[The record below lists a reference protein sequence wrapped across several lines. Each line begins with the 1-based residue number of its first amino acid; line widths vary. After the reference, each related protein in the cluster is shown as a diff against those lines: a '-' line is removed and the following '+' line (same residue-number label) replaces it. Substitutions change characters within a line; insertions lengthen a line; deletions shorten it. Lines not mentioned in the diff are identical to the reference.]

1 MENDDILKILKRD
14 PQPKAPVGLKQNI
27 LNAIQRKEARQY
39 TPSKGALGAFTE
51 SWIFLVCAILGL
63 YILNVPNQAFVIF
76 EKEFQIQ
83 WHGNSLRLFV
93 ILTTVLFCFSMLP
106 IFYPF
111 KRKTLE

>member
-1 MENDDILKILKRD
+1 MENDDILKILKRE

-39 TPSKGALGAFTE
+39 TPSRGALGAFAE
-51 SWIFLVCAILGL
+51 GWIFLVSTILGL
-63 YILNVPNQAFVIF
+63 YILNVPNQVFVIF

-83 WHGNSLRLFV
+83 WHGNSIRLFV

-106 IFYPF
+106 VFYPF
-111 KRKTLE
+111 KRKKLE